1 MKPTPVCTKHA
12 TTKIWWERKLDR
24 INHLLKCL
32 WKTKTSTEL
41 FCKKECKTCFFI
53 LVLSVKHRFSFCSS
67 LSVCPISTML
77 PGQKGIKDRSSQ
89 KKKRVSTCGKT
100 SSFHKKCL
108 ISALPLYFVKSTW
121 WNRVK
126 YVCFFTIWNWWW
138 SKWFLGVSYQGNS
151 SESRY
156 GTLCG
161 FFCSYLSPI
170 FSELTRGLTNEIRK

>member
-1 MKPTPVCTKHA
+1 MIFVSFQKKFPVQDYIIYLLKIDQTVWNQFCHCASSTTKQA
-12 TTKIWWERKLDR
+12 TKIWWERKLER

-32 WKTKTSTEL
+32 QKRKTSTEL

-108 ISALPLYFVKSTW
+108 ILALPLYFGKSTW

-126 YVCFFTIWNWWW
+126 YVCFFT
-138 SKWFLGVSYQGNS
+138 F
-151 SESRY
+151 
-156 GTLCG
+156 
-161 FFCSYLSPI
+161 
-170 FSELTRGLTNEIRK
+170 

>member
-1 MKPTPVCTKHA
+1 M
-12 TTKIWWERKLDR
+12 LDM
-24 INHLLKCL
+24 
-32 WKTKTSTEL
+32 L
-41 FCKKECKTCFFI
+41 FYLGFICKA
-53 LVLSVKHRFSFCSS
+53 RFSFCSS

-100 SSFHKKCL
+100 SSFHKKM
-108 ISALPLYFVKSTW
+108 LYHFILLNLKTEL
-121 WNRVK
+121 WNRVQ

-138 SKWFLGVSYQGNS
+138 SKWFLGVSYQSNS
-151 SESRY
+151 SQSRY

-170 FSELTRGLTNEIRK
+170 FSDWTRGLTIWFYEKSTMGSHLIFILFLESFRGNCY